1 MNKKSIGL
9 ALFLICSLLLAAP
22 MYADIVLTGSGGSS
36 GFIAMPSPSTYA
48 NGNAGG
54 NVFNPN
60 QGGLDPYW
68 NHSSLDA
75 SGAPSGTGVNN
86 TVGSCGVGFIVSLT
100 YTGTNCS
107 NVVGGALGAGDP
119 AAESYWGL
127 TSTGNYDP
135 AFAIESTSPTAT
147 EFEVSLA
154 GNASQDAFGVYD
166 FTAGKSIEL
175 FSGAPGSSDTASL
188 TLSSGHEYGFWLTDG
203 ATGVTYDSVT
213 GSYNNI
219 QHFALFATDNRG
231 CVSASGTIVSGC
243 STNNFYVGAED
254 QGLAG
259 VPDPPCTTLK
269 SGQTTCS
276 DYDYNDMVVHFTAV
290 PEPGSLPVLV
300 TGFAGLVLVV
310 RRRLQAKNKK

>member
-1 MNKKSIGL
+1 
-9 ALFLICSLLLAAP
+9 
-22 MYADIVLTGSGGSS
+22 
-36 GFIAMPSPSTYA
+36 
-48 NGNAGG
+48 
-54 NVFNPN
+54 
-60 QGGLDPYW
+60 
-68 NHSSLDA
+68 
-75 SGAPSGTGVNN
+75 
-86 TVGSCGVGFIVSLT
+86 
-100 YTGTNCS
+100 
-107 NVVGGALGAGDP
+107 VVGGALGAGDP

-135 AFAIESTSPTAT
+135 NFGIESTSPTAT
-147 EFEVSLA
+147 GCEVILA
-154 GNASQDAFGVYD
+154 GTASQDAFGVYD

-188 TLSSGHEYGFWLTDG
+188 TLLSGHDYTFWLTDG
-203 ATGVTYDSVT
+203 GTGVTYDSAA
-213 GSYNNI
+213 GPGNI